1 MPIRSSQD
9 IKIYLQNR
17 VSKRKIK
24 IKIYPYPSIS
34 KLSILSGLPLN
45 MHIGYRISTHKTKPR
60 RYFQGKILYISGKY
74 TFARDKF

>member
-45 MHIGYRISTHKTKPR
+45 MHIGYRISTHK
-60 RYFQGKILYISGKY
+60 F
-74 TFARDKF
+74 

>member
-17 VSKRKIK
+17 VSKRKKIK

-45 MHIGYRISTHKTKPR
+45 MHIGYRISTHK
-60 RYFQGKILYISGKY
+60 F
-74 TFARDKF
+74 